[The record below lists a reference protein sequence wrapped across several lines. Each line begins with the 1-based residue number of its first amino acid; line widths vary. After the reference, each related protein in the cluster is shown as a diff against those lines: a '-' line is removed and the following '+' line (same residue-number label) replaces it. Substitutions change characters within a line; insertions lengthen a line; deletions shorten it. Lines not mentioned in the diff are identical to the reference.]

1 MSTNAEK
8 ATGRMSPWWGLGLR
22 GLTLAAAVVFLVR
35 GVHWHDMTDTIRQAG
50 FLLPSLVIAMNVGMM
65 SLRALRLRILL
76 ERKLSFASSFVALLT
91 SSAINNITPF
101 RGGNVARLW
110 MLERASGVTK
120 SAAIAVTVVENL
132 IEVSVLAAMGFAA
145 SLLVAGQR
153 WATLA
158 TPAVFAAAVALLV
171 LLRFTAENAVDAV
184 RAAYPTVRTG
194 WRQRLH
200 QFLLRTAPGF
210 RALSQPGV
218 PARALLLSLLAW
230 TCETAMIVLVARAM
244 GLQVSTPLAVVVLLG
259 INLAMA
265 LPSTP
270 ASAGPFEGAT
280 VAVLM
285 LAGVGKGPALA
296 FALFYHAIQ
305 VIPVTVAGVAV
316 LLLAKR
322 RHARF
327 LPRRPALR
335 PWGRP
340 SSENARRGQAHRG
353 SSAWLR

>member
-1 MSTNAEK
+1 MSTDAEK
-8 ATGRMSPWWGLGLR
+8 ATGRMGPWWGLGLR
-22 GLTLAAAVVFLVR
+22 GLTLAAALVFLVR
-35 GVHWHDMTDTIRQAG
+35 GVRWYDMGDTIRRAG
-50 FLLPSLVIAMNVGMM
+50 FLLPSIVIAMNACMM
-65 SLRALRLRILL
+65 SLRALRLRTLL
-76 ERKLSFASSFVALLT
+76 ERKLSFSSSFLALLT

-120 SAAIAVTVVENL
+120 SAAIAITVVENL
-132 IEVSVLAAMGFAA
+132 IEVSVLAAIGFVA
-145 SLLVAGQR
+145 SLFVVGQR

-158 TPAVFAAAVALLV
+158 TPAVFTLAIALLV
-171 LLRFTAENAVDAV
+171 LLRFTAERAVDANCE
-184 RAAYPTVRTG
+184 AYDPTVGAG
-194 WRQRLH
+194 WRKKLR

-210 RALSQPGV
+210 RALCKPGV
-218 PARALLLSLLAW
+218 PAHALLLSLLAW
-230 TCETAMIVLVARAM
+230 TCETAMIVLAARAM
-244 GLQVSTPLAVVVLLG
+244 DLQVSFPLATVVLLG

-270 ASAGPFEGAT
+270 AIAGPFEGAA

-285 LAGVGKGPALA
+285 FAGIGKGPALA

-322 RHARF
+322 RHSTQASHLRGKHVEAASA
-327 LPRRPALR
+327 RPADL
-335 PWGRP
+335 GV
-340 SSENARRGQAHRG
+340 
-353 SSAWLR
+353 

>member
-1 MSTNAEK
+1 
-8 ATGRMSPWWGLGLR
+8 
-22 GLTLAAAVVFLVR
+22 
-35 GVHWHDMTDTIRQAG
+35 MTDTVRRAG
-50 FLLPSLVIAMNVGMM
+50 LVLPSVVIAMNACMM
-65 SLRALRLRILL
+65 SLRALRLRTLL
-76 ERKLSFASSFVALLT
+76 ERKLSFSSAFVALLT

-120 SAAIAVTVVENL
+120 SAAVAITVVENL
-132 IEVSVLAAMGFAA
+132 IEVAVLAAMGFAA
-145 SLLVAGQR
+145 SWFVAGQR

-158 TPAVFAAAVALLV
+158 TPAVFALAVALLV
-171 LLRFTAENAVDAV
+171 LLRFTAG
-184 RAAYPTVRTG
+184 RAAHATCATPDPSVRVG
-194 WRQRLH
+194 WRQRLRE
-200 QFLLRTAPGF
+200 FLLRTAPGF

-218 PARALLLSLLAW
+218 PTRALLLSLVAW
-230 TCETAMIVLVARAM
+230 TCETAMIVLAARAM
-244 GLQVSTPLAVVVLLG
+244 SLQVSFPLAIVMLLG

-285 LAGVGKGPALA
+285 FAGVCKGHALA

-322 RHARF
+322 RRHSGLSYTPVGTNAQV
-327 LPRRPALR
+327 PR
-335 PWGRP
+335 
-340 SSENARRGQAHRG
+340 
-353 SSAWLR
+353 

>member
-1 MSTNAEK
+1 MSTAADK
-8 ATGRMSPWWGLGLR
+8 PTGRMGPWLGLGMR

-35 GVHWHDMTDTIRQAG
+35 GVRWHDMTDTVRRAG
-50 FLLPSLVIAMNVGMM
+50 FLLPSIVVAMNACMM
-65 SLRALRLRILL
+65 SLRALRLRTLL
-76 ERKLSFASSFVALLT
+76 ERKLSFGSAFAALLT

-120 SAAIAVTVVENL
+120 SAAIAITVVENL
-132 IEVSVLAAMGFAA
+132 IEVVVLAAMGFAA
-145 SLLVAGQR
+145 SWFVAGQR

-158 TPAVFAAAVALLV
+158 TPAVFALAVALLV
-171 LLRFTAENAVDAV
+171 LLRFTAGRAVDVTYITPDQAV
-184 RAAYPTVRTG
+184 RVG
-194 WRQRLH
+194 WRQRLRE
-200 QFLLRTAPGF
+200 FLLRTAPGF

-218 PARALLLSLLAW
+218 PVRALLLSLVAW
-230 TCETAMIVLVARAM
+230 TCETVMIVLAARAM
-244 GLQVSTPLAVVVLLG
+244 ELQVSFPLAIVVLLG

-285 LAGVGKGPALA
+285 FAGVGKGQALA

-305 VIPVTVAGVAV
+305 VLPVTVAGVAT

-322 RHARF
+322 RHWRLSYTPAGTDAQV
-327 LPRRPALR
+327 PR
-335 PWGRP
+335 
-340 SSENARRGQAHRG
+340 
-353 SSAWLR
+353 